1 MQFDNATLV
10 LGDSVYDVAQGAG
23 TVVELITQ
31 TNQFRVQF
39 GTRNYVYSLGGVSVY
54 PQKTLYWRDP
64 IEGVIPPKAVGA
76 WNNYVLIRNFVAQT
90 LGL

>member
-10 LGDSVYDVAQGAG
+10 LNDSVYDVAQGAG
-23 TVVELITQ
+23 TVIELREDLQ
-31 TNQFRVQF
+31 KFRVSF
-39 GTRNYVYSLGGVSVY
+39 GTKNYLYTLGGVSVY

-64 IEGVIPPKAVGA
+64 IAGVIPPKAVGA
-76 WNNYVLIRNFVAQT
+76 WEKYVLIRNFVAQT